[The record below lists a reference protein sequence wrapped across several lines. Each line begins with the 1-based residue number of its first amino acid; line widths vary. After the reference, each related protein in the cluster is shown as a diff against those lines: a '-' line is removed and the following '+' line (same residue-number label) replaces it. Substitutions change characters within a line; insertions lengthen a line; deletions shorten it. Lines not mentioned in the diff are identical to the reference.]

1 MYYHTGEWSLSGP
14 ESHSVYQ
21 ILYTYSSIALSN
33 EMSKNSM
40 LPQLKPYPRL
50 QQIKRAGQLSL
61 RRLLK
66 TYSMMLPTS

>member
-1 MYYHTGEWSLSGP
+1 MNKITTTSAGFTPFITYYHTAVWSLSGP

-50 QQIKRAGQLSL
+50 QQIKRAGQ
-61 RRLLK
+61 
-66 TYSMMLPTS
+66 